1 MKKYQLVFSFI
12 ILLLLNNHLHSQT
25 IIFLGYTSGQII
37 PVDTVVFGFANNAT
51 VGIDE
56 ALGEVDITDHPTDS
70 FDLRVIQRT
79 AEDFECLYD
88 ENAEPVYF
96 SSSFESK
103 INVRPVIPDS
113 EEENSL
119 YFEVVN
125 YSNNFT
131 GGFDILLVDYKRDLF
146 DPLDEYFMGFQPNFD
161 CDPDNNSFLGFNLF
175 GSVSDPLVS
184 LVLTPKPLGSD
195 DDWYTHFYFKLKRDL
210 TTNTSESALPSYKV
224 YPNPANEF
232 INLEGYQNEAVSYEL
247 YNIQGQ
253 LVKKGNLLT
262 TQTTININDLTAGS
276 YVVKILTDSG
286 RTTGRSLLTVY

>member
-1 MKKYQLVFSFI
+1 MQNFKFI
-12 ILLLLNNHLHSQT
+12 LFLMLSSLSINQVNSQT
-25 IIFLGYTSGQII
+25 VIFLGYESESFI

-56 ALGEVDITDHPTDS
+56 ALGEVDITDHPSDS

-103 INVRPVIPDS
+103 INVRPIVPDS
-113 EEENSL
+113 EEDNSL

-125 YSNNFT
+125 YSSKIFT
-131 GGFDILLVDYKRDLF
+131 GGFDILLVDYKRDIS
-146 DPLDEYFMGFQPNFD
+146 DPLDEYFMGFQPSFD
-161 CDPDNNSFLGFNLF
+161 CDSDNNSFLGFNLF
-175 GSVSDPLVS
+175 GDTPDPLFS
-184 LVLTPKPLGSD
+184 LLVFPKPFGTEN
-195 DDWYTHFYFKLKRDL
+195 WYTHFYFKLERDI
-210 TTNTSESALPSYKV
+210 TTNTSDFALPSYKV

-232 INLEGYQNEAVSYEL
+232 INLEGYQNEEVSYEL

-253 LVKKGNLLT
+253 LVKQGNLLT